1 MGEMNPAPKPYHCIS
16 DALGNTPLVSL
27 AALGLQNL
35 TAWSKLE
42 QFNPS
47 GSAKD
52 RSAHAMVAAAHIAP
66 GTMVIESSS
75 GNLGLSLAREAVL
88 GGWDFHCVV
97 DPRANRA
104 TVNYM
109 RALGA
114 TVHELIEPDPET
126 GDWLVARRKKVAAL
140 LAENPDAINLDQYSN
155 TAAFHAHATGT
166 MREIHEQLG
175 HAPDYLLVAV
185 STTGT
190 IGGCQHYLQEQGLET
205 QLIAVDAEG
214 SVLFGGQRGTR
225 HLPGFGAGVVPELS
239 KQVRPDRVMR
249 IADGASISA
258 ARKLARSAAIMPG
271 ASGGAVI
278 AALQQLDSEL
288 TEPAEAVVIIHDSGN
303 FYLET
308 IYNDEWVR
316 ENVG

>member
-1 MGEMNPAPKPYHCIS
+1 MTHPSKLCNSIADAMGS
-16 DALGNTPLVSL
+16 TPLVSL
-27 AALGLQNL
+27 APLGLKNL
-35 TAWSKLE
+35 QAWAKLE
-42 QFNPS
+42 QFNPG

-52 RSAHAMVAAAHIAP
+52 RTARAMVEKAHLTP

-75 GNLGLSLAREAVL
+75 GNLGLALSREAVL
-88 GGWDFHCVV
+88 GHWDFHCVV
-97 DPRANRA
+97 DPRVNKA
-104 TVNYM
+104 TVAYM
-109 RALGA
+109 KALGA
-114 TVHELIEPDPET
+114 TVHQLTEPDPET
-126 GDWLVARRKKVAAL
+126 GDWLVARRKKVAEL
-140 LAENPDAINLDQYSN
+140 LKENPQAINLDQYSN
-155 TAAFHAHATGT
+155 TAAFEAHATGT
-166 MREIHEQLG
+166 MREIHQQLG
-175 HAPDYLLVAV
+175 HAPDFVLVAV

-190 IGGCQHYLQEQGLET
+190 IGGCQRYLHEYELET
-205 QLIAVDAEG
+205 SLIAVDAEG
-214 SVLFGGQRGTR
+214 SVLFGGQRGAR
-225 HLPGFGAGVVPELS
+225 QLPGFGAGVVPELS
-239 KQVRPDRVMR
+239 EQVRPDRVMR

-288 TEPAEAVVIIHDSGN
+288 TEPAEAVVVIHDSGN